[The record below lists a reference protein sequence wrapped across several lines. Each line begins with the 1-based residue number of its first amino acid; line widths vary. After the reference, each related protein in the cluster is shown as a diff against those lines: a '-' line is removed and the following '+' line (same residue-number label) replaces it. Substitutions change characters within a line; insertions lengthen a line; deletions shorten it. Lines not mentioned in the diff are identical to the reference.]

1 MSAGLGRPLILTTLE
16 PDEAMRVLTG
26 GERRRPLIA
35 AACMI
40 GGFGL
45 IGLAAVLAV
54 IGAVA

>member
-1 MSAGLGRPLILTTLE
+1 
-16 PDEAMRVLTG
+16 MRVLTG
-26 GERRRPLIA
+26 GERRRPMIA